1 MGRGSKSQWPSSAS
15 ICCPTIVSGVRFSQT
30 QSFVEKDR
38 KMGRRGW
45 WLKEDTGSTI
55 VCLPFIIILGHY
67 GMFLWWWNDPVE
79 RKNKSKRERESCGGN
94 VPKKKAREKAG
105 VMWRGLPT
113 KCCTN
118 RRKAE
123 LMGSDSGREAG
134 VVGACRFPSVV
145 HGVCLQW
152 ERKKAICTEVGCRK
166 EVLGARG
173 EKWEEVWNS
182 CLHKVNGSGKT
193 ALPVVWKTWGG

>member
-1 MGRGSKSQWPSSAS
+1 MGGQ
-15 ICCPTIVSGVRFSQT
+15 
-30 QSFVEKDR
+30 
-38 KMGRRGW
+38 GW

-55 VCLPFIIILGHY
+55 VCLSFIIILRHY

-94 VPKKKAREKAG
+94 VPKKAREKAG

-113 KCCTN
+113 KCCAN

-123 LMGSDSGREAG
+123 LMGTVSGREAG

-152 ERKKAICTEVGCRK
+152 ARKKAICTEVGCRK
-166 EVLGARG
+166 EVLGAWG

-182 CLHKVNGSGKT
+182 CLDKVNGSGKT
-193 ALPVVWKTWGG
+193 VLPVVWKTWGG